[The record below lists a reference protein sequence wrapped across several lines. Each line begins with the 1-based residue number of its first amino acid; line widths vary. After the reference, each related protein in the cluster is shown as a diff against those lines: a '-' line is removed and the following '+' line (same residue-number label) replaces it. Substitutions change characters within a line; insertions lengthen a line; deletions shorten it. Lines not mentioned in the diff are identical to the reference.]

1 MKAKISLK
9 VESENEDCSFY
20 GAITQGFLS
29 KINHEI

>member
-9 VESENEDCSFY
+9 IESENEDYSLF
-20 GAITQGFLS
+20 GAIKQDFLS